1 MSMTYGMLHSPFPPH
16 RRDSHEF
23 VRYVRVGNR
32 SRDSAILG
40 PEKGPR
46 APCRHRT
53 VHTFTTRRLSRQR
66 GSGGPE
72 FEDFR
77 HVVFVTRPPCSEHS
91 PQSDAGCL
99 PVLPLSQAERADLF
113 SPRPHPVPA
122 VATPTL
128 ALLFSEEDIRR
139 LLLVADSLRPHPGSP
154 LHQQVCRIA
163 IVLLYTTGLRR
174 GELVRLRLGDYDPG
188 EQVLLV
194 RESKFYK
201 SRLVPLSEDAVA
213 NLSRYLDCRRRTHFP
228 CGDDR
233 PLLIHRHGALT
244 GYSGPGLGH
253 LLHKLFLEAGV
264 RTSAGRTPRTHDLR
278 FTFAVHAML
287 RWYRA
292 GVDVQVRLPALSIY
306 MGHASVV
313 STQYYLAFLNTI
325 AEAAGDR
332 FEKHCSR
339 FLQTPSFEGG
349 EV

>member
-1 MSMTYGMLHSPFPPH
+1 MSSSDTFESAIGPAILRYLDLKRALGRRADTARYILSQLDGFLVNEVPGDLNSKTFDTWCSSLDHLAASTRRSRMQVVYQFCLFRRRSEPTCFLPDPTQFPP
-16 RRDSHEF
+16 
-23 VRYVRVGNR
+23 
-32 SRDSAILG
+32 
-40 PEKGPR
+40 
-46 APCRHRT
+46 
-53 VHTFTTRRLSRQR
+53 
-66 GSGGPE
+66 
-72 FEDFR
+72 
-77 HVVFVTRPPCSEHS
+77 S
-91 PQSDAGCL
+91 P
-99 PVLPLSQAERADLF
+99 
-113 SPRPHPVPA
+113 PRPLPYI
-122 VATPTL
+122 
-128 ALLFSEEDIRR
+128 FSEEDIRR